1 MGAGGDLVDGRFQ
14 LIERL
19 GSGGMGT
26 VWRARDTVL
35 QREVALKAVRSDAEV
50 SDVSRER
57 VLREARALA
66 RLNHPNVVTIHHIV
80 DMDPHPWL
88 VMELVPGPSLQ
99 ERLSAGPLTPV
110 EAAGLGRQV
119 LSALRAAHAV
129 GIHHRD
135 VKPANVLL
143 RADGTAVLTD
153 FGIAGMRGSTS
164 LTATDE
170 LVGSPEYIAPE
181 RILGQDDDPAS
192 DLWSLGLLLY
202 VSVEGVSP
210 LRRAT
215 TLATLAAVLEEPV
228 PPPVRSGALAPV
240 LQALL
245 VRDPA
250 ARPDAEQLD
259 AMLARVESG
268 SPPRWEQPT
277 VTASVPPAPALPPG
291 YPPTQ
296 VDTPRSALAPGLPQ
310 NRKPAVIAVAAAVL
324 AAATAVTTALVLT
337 LRGPG
342 NDGASSVVGT
352 SPSAT
357 PTQPATTAAS
367 FPPERTAE
375 ASAAPTKDAT
385 SGATTDPTKQP
396 TTEATRSATPV
407 EQQPPLPDGRWI
419 AQLYSDPVSAGIAD
433 RDKRLATIRRSVPEA
448 EVLRSDDYASL
459 RPGYW
464 VIYVPGPFTD
474 GRSALALCAARGRTM
489 ANACIG
495 RYLSTSA
502 ADFPLQCR
510 PPADRPTGRCT
521 RS

>member
-1 MGAGGDLVDGRFQ
+1 MGAGEDLVDGRFQ

-26 VWRARDTVL
+26 VWRAQDTVL

-80 DMDPHPWL
+80 DADPHPWL

-99 ERLSAGPLTPV
+99 ERLSVGPLTPV
-110 EAAGLGRQV
+110 EAAGLGRPV

-143 RADGTAVLTD
+143 RADGPAVLTD
-153 FGIAGMRGSTS
+153 FGIAGMRGSAS

-181 RILGQDDDPAS
+181 RIRGHDDDPAS

-202 VSVEGVSP
+202 VSVEGISP

-215 TLATLAAVLEEPV
+215 TLAALAAVLEEPV

-250 ARPDAEQLD
+250 ARPDAERLD

-268 SPPRWEQPT
+268 SAPHWERPT
-277 VTASVPPAPALPPG
+277 VTASVPPAAALPPR
-291 YPPTQ
+291 YPSTR
-296 VDTPRSALAPGLPQ
+296 VDTPGSALAPGLPR
-310 NRKPAVIAVAAAVL
+310 NRTPAVIAVTATVL

-337 LRGPG
+337 LRGPET
-342 NDGASSVVGT
+342 DGASSAVGT
-352 SPSAT
+352 SPGMTS
-357 PTQPATTAAS
+357 TQPATTAVS
-367 FPPERTAE
+367 SVPERTAE
-375 ASAAPTKDAT
+375 TPAARTKDAA
-385 SGATTDPTKQP
+385 SGATTDPTGR
-396 TTEATRSATPV
+396 TTAEATRSAAPA
-407 EQQPPLPDGRWI
+407 EQPPPPDGRWI
-419 AQLYSDPVSAGIAD
+419 AQLYSDPVGAGTAD

-464 VIYVPGPFTD
+464 VIHAPGPFTD
-474 GRSALALCAARGRTM
+474 GHSALAFCAARGRTT

-510 PPADRPTGRCT
+510 PPVERPTGRCT

>member
-80 DMDPHPWL
+80 DKDPHPWL

-110 EAAGLGRQV
+110 KAAGLGRQV

-143 RADGTAVLTD
+143 RAGGTAVLTD

-181 RILGQDDDPAS
+181 RIRGHDDDPAS

-228 PPPVRSGALAPV
+228 PPPVRSGALALV

-268 SPPRWEQPT
+268 SAPHWERPT

-296 VDTPRSALAPGLPQ
+296 VDTPRSALGPGLPR
-310 NRKPAVIAVAAAVL
+310 NRKPALIAVAAAVL

-342 NDGASSVVGT
+342 NDGASSTVGT
-352 SPSAT
+352 SPSTT

-367 FPPERTAE
+367 SPPERSAE

-385 SGATTDPTKQP
+385 SGATRDPTKQP
-396 TTEATRSATPV
+396 TAEATQSAAPV
-407 EQQPPLPDGRWI
+407 EQPPLPDGRWI

-433 RDKRLATIRRSVPEA
+433 RDRRLATIRRSVPEA

-474 GRSALALCAARGRTM
+474 GRSALALCAARGRTT

-510 PPADRPTGRCT
+510 PPADRPTGRCI